1 MLFVAG
7 SKLLPDFFLDVTPE
21 QLAQQMSS
29 EGASPAFYKSAP
41 SVKAT
46 AADFSSSASPASAS
60 ASGPAQTFQML
71 EVMLSEELVQKIN
84 GVFQFD
90 LTGEFIT

>member
-1 MLFVAG
+1 MLFITG

-46 AADFSSSASPASAS
+46 AADSSTSTASAS
-60 ASGPAQTFQML
+60 TSGPAQTFQML